1 MKYPFLIRFNRKSEA
16 ENLNIVRVKDLTMN
30 IDSPGIYIHTSVDY
44 IDLSGNAQNT
54 LIFGDIINLSGA
66 GKWNGNEKDIASYF
80 KNIKGTF
87 YIIRINHDEH
97 SIEVASSIFGI
108 FPVFYAEKDEG
119 FFASSDLQLLV
130 HVAAITPHISK
141 RFILETVLFNY
152 PLFDRTIYEEVRNLP
167 ANSKLQFKNRK
178 LQVQKYLDITALF
191 QESPIP
197 YRKHINHLSDFLI
210 DTVREYFPGEH
221 FNITFTGG
229 FDGRTLVSCAKYHK
243 ADFSTFSLGS
253 IKNDDVYLPL
263 EHAAVLGITHHP
275 VYLDEPGY
283 IGSFLDHA
291 RDLLEQ
297 SAALTNISYTHFLY
311 AAKRVAQHS
320 DYLLTGFGGSEIFRS
335 LDIRG
340 AVTSH
345 ELVDFFEFSRD
356 KKWVEK
362 IRNSPKL
369 QLLDP
374 LLVKEETGPLID
386 ELSTYQDRTSGD
398 MSLNERIYIYLYEE
412 IFRKVYGP
420 VITSMSDK
428 MIVRN
433 PFFDYA
439 FNAELLK
446 YSIAGLYS
454 KFFVKN
460 PAKRYKGQ
468 VLYGHVIKK
477 TSPLLAGLV
486 TGKGYRPVDLTTY
499 GGLANITLNF
509 VRKRLARKIKQTNLD
524 NLSLIS
530 SFEKNKALF
539 IEQVKRSGYFRE
551 REIHDILSS
560 GSYVHNLKER
570 DLLLIA
576 FSITLYLDMHHA

>member
-1 MKYPFLIRFNRKSEA
+1 MKYPFLIRFNRKSESV
-16 ENLNIVRVKDLTMN
+16 NLEILRVDDLKMN
-30 IDSPGIYIHTSVDY
+30 IDSPGIYIHTSVGH

-66 GKWNGNEKDIASYF
+66 GRLNGDENDLAYYF

-87 YIIRINHDEH
+87 YIIRINHDAQ

-108 FPVFYAEKDEG
+108 FPVFYAEKDED

-130 HVAAITPHISK
+130 HAANITPHISR

-167 ANSKLQFKNRK
+167 ANSKLQFKKGK

-191 QESPIP
+191 QQNPIP

-210 DTVREYFPGEH
+210 DTIREYFPKEH

-229 FDGRTLVSCAKYHK
+229 FDGRTLVSCAKYHN
-243 ADFSTFSLGS
+243 AGFSTFSLGS

-263 EHAAVLGITHHP
+263 EHAARLGITHHP

-291 RDLLEQ
+291 RDLLDQ

-311 AAKRVAQHS
+311 ASGKMAANS
-320 DYLLTGFGGSEIFRS
+320 NYLLTGFGGSEIFRS

-345 ELVDFFEFSRD
+345 ELVDFFEFTRNKD
-356 KKWVEK
+356 WVAR
-362 IRNSPKL
+362 IRNSEKL
-369 QLLDP
+369 RLLHEDIVRQE
-374 LLVKEETGPLID
+374 LGPLID
-386 ELSTYQDRTSGD
+386 ELSDYQDRTSGD

-412 IFRKVYGP
+412 IFRKVFGP
-420 VITSMSDK
+420 VITSMSGN
-428 MIVRN
+428 MNVRN
-433 PFFDYA
+433 PYFDYA

-454 KFFVKN
+454 KFFVRN

-499 GGLANITLNF
+499 SGLASITFNF
-509 VRKRLARKIKQTNLD
+509 FRKRLARKIKQTNLD
-524 NLSLIS
+524 NLSLLS

-539 IEQVKRSGYFRE
+539 MEQVGRSAYFRPGG
-551 REIHDILSS
+551 IGQILDS
-560 GSYVHNLKER
+560 GSYMRNLKER

-576 FSITLYLDMHHA
+576 FSIHLYLEMHHA

>member
-1 MKYPFLIRFNRKSEA
+1 MKYPFLIRFNRKSETV
-16 ENLNIVRVKDLTMN
+16 NLNILRVKDLKKN
-30 IDSPGIYIHTSVDY
+30 IDSPGIYIHTSIDY
-44 IDLSGNAQNT
+44 IELSGNAQNT
-54 LIFGDIINLSGA
+54 FIFGDIINLTGA
-66 GKWNGNEKDIASYF
+66 GRLNSDEKDLASYF

-108 FPVFYAEKDEG
+108 FPVFYAEKDKD

-130 HVAAITPHISK
+130 NSADITPHISR

-167 ANSKLQFKNRK
+167 ANSKLQFKNGK

-191 QESPIP
+191 QQNPIP
-197 YRKHINHLSDFLI
+197 YRKHINHLSDILI
-210 DTVREYFPGEH
+210 DTIRGYFPGEH

-229 FDGRTLVSCAKYHK
+229 FDGRTLVSCAKYHN

-263 EHAAVLGITHHP
+263 EHAASLGITHHP

-283 IGSFLDHA
+283 IGSFLDNA
-291 RDLLEQ
+291 RELLEQ

-320 DYLLTGFGGSEIFRS
+320 DYMLTGFGGSEIFRS

-345 ELVDFFEFSRD
+345 ELVDFFEFS
-356 KKWVEK
+356 KNKVWVSK
-362 IRNSPKL
+362 IRNSEKL
-369 QLLDP
+369 RLLNED
-374 LLVKEETGPLID
+374 LVNKDLESLID
-386 ELSTYQDRTSGD
+386 ELSDYQDKTSGE

-433 PFFDYA
+433 PYFDYA
-439 FNAELLK
+439 FNAELMK

-499 GGLANITLNF
+499 SGLANITFNF
-509 VRKRLARKIKQTNLD
+509 FRKRLARKIKPTNLD
-524 NLSLIS
+524 NLSLITC
-530 SFEKNKALF
+530 FEKNKELF
-539 IEQVKRSGYFRE
+539 INQVSRSEYFRQE
-551 REIHDILSS
+551 GTGQILNA
-560 GSYVHNLKER
+560 GSYINNLKER

-576 FSITLYLDMHHA
+576 FSINLYLDMHHA